1 MKLFTKSF
9 LLVIVLLLI
18 GELSVRIIWSRN
30 LSGRFEYGYNLT
42 SGFEEGKDGRIHL
55 VRAGGRRFRPQSFA
69 MPKPEGVFRV
79 FVIGDSVPRGPG
91 MKKAYPYH
99 LEKILRE
106 KGINAEVFNL
116 GVPGYGARRCQI
128 VLKQVIQYQ
137 PDLIIRHINWTNE
150 YEDEREY
157 RRAQEFKSW
166 HPKNWLMKSMFLARL
181 NEIQTENIF
190 WRLLPQEIRLQ
201 KGINDADAEIAASQ
215 NDEKR
220 RQWRRFVDEK
230 ALEDAQIIKDAGV
243 QGLFITQAKIRK
255 NEKGDAHLD
264 DEGMDSLLVLL
275 AGKGMHTL
283 SMKDV
288 FMHDSNLKELF
299 SDGSHLHPPGHQR
312 MADALALK
320 LNPLI
325 SKQKFK

>member
-18 GELSVRIIWSRN
+18 GELSVRLIWSRN
-30 LSGRFEYGYNLT
+30 FSGRFEYGYNLT
-42 SGFEEGKDGRIHL
+42 SGFEEGKDGRVHL

-69 MPKPEGVFRV
+69 MPKPEGVFRA

-91 MKKAYPYH
+91 MKKAYPYQV
-99 LEKILRE
+99 EKILRE
-106 KGINAEVFNL
+106 KGIRAEVFNL

-190 WRLLPQEIRLQ
+190 WRLLPQEVRMQ
-201 KGINDADAEIAASQ
+201 RGINDDDAEIAASQ

-220 RQWRRFVDEK
+220 RQWREFVNEK
-230 ALEDAQIIKDAGV
+230 ALEDAKIIKDAGV
-243 QGLFITQAKIRK
+243 QGLFIAQAKIRK
-255 NEKGDAHLD
+255 TVKGESYLD

-275 AGKGMHTL
+275 AREGMHTL

-288 FMHDSNLKELF
+288 FIHDSNLKELF
-299 SDGSHLHPPGHQR
+299 SDGSHLHPPGHQK
-312 MADALALK
+312 MADALVLK
-320 LNPLI
+320 LIPLI
-325 SKQKFK
+325 PKQNLK